1 MSTSSALFAVSL
13 HFTCLVCSVYKWKN
27 FRQDATAG
35 TKINSRFL
43 LPMLFK
49 AKGGKAE
56 EKVNSLSKY
65 QVKTASFCT
74 RINFSV
80 NYYSIL

>member
-1 MSTSSALFAVSL
+1 MSTGSALFAVSL

-27 FRQDATAG
+27 FRQDATAW

-65 QVKTASFCT
+65 QVKTASFFT
-74 RINFSV
+74 TINFSV